1 MYKQRQYRVSTH
13 NQDLISFK
21 IEHFESDLLI
31 CAEKNIQSQ
40 ANQALIF
47 YHQQVLT
54 YVENNPLFAQSLIP
68 LALDKKA
75 PLIVRQMYA
84 ASKKA
89 DVGPMATVAG
99 AIAEAV
105 GRDMLKFSS
114 EIIVENG
121 GDIFISTKYPRK
133 IGIFAGIGCIY
144 NQLVFS
150 IDPKQTPCGIC
161 ASSGQFG
168 HSLSFGKSN
177 ATIVIAKNSA
187 LADGFATAIGNIIKT
202 DDDLEK
208 AVKIAQKMPAI
219 RGLIAITSSKLIAY
233 GDINFDLLDNPI

>member
-1 MYKQRQYRVSTH
+1 MYKKRQYRVSTH

-31 CAEKNIQSQ
+31 CAKKNIQCQASQ
-40 ANQALIF
+40 ALVF
-47 YHQQVLT
+47 YHQQVQT
-54 YVENNPLFAQSLIP
+54 YVENNPVFAHSLVP
-68 LALDKKA
+68 LVLDKKA
-75 PLIVRQMYA
+75 PLIVRQMFKA
-84 ASKKA
+84 AKKA
-89 DVGPMATVAG
+89 GVGPMATVAG

-105 GRDMLKFSS
+105 GKDMLEFSP

-121 GDIFISTKYPRK
+121 GDIFIATNKVRK
-133 IGIFAGIGCIY
+133 IGIFAGIGCVY

-177 ATIVIAKNSA
+177 ATIVVAKTSA
-187 LADGFATAIGNIIKT
+187 LADGFATAIGNIVKT
-202 DDDLEK
+202 DDDLGK
-208 AVKIAQKMPAI
+208 AVKIAKKVSEI
-219 RGLIAITSSKLIAY
+219 TGLIVITSSKLTAY
-233 GDINFDLLDNPI
+233 GDIKFDLLDNPI